1 MYNPQSTMYEHAYP
15 QPHSAS
21 PPTMYEQAYPQP
33 HSTMYEHAYPP
44 PPSEA
49 EYGPG
54 PPIQTSGADCGPF
67 GCNLFVFHI
76 PNDVSNLQ
84 LYRLFAPFGNVISVR
99 IMIEHG
105 TGRSR
110 GFGFVSFDSRA
121 GAQAAIQH
129 MNGYP
134 LGHKRLKVQHK
145 NEKPGRLP
153 AADYFG
159 EQAGR
164 VAGPADH
171 AWQQAQQRLPCA
183 PGGERSW

>member
-15 QPHSAS
+15 MPA
-21 PPTMYEQAYPQP
+21 QA
-33 HSTMYEHAYPP
+33 HF
-44 PPSEA
+44 PSEA

-54 PPIQTSGADCGPF
+54 PPIQTSNADCGPF

-76 PNDVSNLQ
+76 PNDVSNLV

-159 EQAGR
+159 DTQPAPPQPPPPARMDPQALR
-164 VAGPADH
+164 MDH
-171 AWQQAQQRLPCA
+171 A
-183 PGGERSW
+183 